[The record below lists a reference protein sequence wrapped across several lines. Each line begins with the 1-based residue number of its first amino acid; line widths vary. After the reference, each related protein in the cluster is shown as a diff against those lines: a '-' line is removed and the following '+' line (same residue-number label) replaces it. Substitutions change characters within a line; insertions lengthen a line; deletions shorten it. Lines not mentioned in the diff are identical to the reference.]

1 MATYQELKLYLNEI
15 ILHLSVEEL
24 VTNSRLS
31 SFARRL
37 EELIWNLRLS
47 GALTGEIKA
56 EFNNLIHSISQSER
70 RKNQDLNQTILLVR
84 NRIQKLA

>member
-1 MATYQELKLYLNEI
+1 MTYQELKLYLNEI

-24 VTNSRLS
+24 VTNPRLS
-31 SFARRL
+31 GFARRL
-37 EELIWNLRLS
+37 EELIWKLRLS
-47 GALTGEIKA
+47 GVLSGEIKA
-56 EFNNLIHSISQSER
+56 EFNNLIHSISHSER